1 MDDSLKFKGLA
12 HENKFLVFEF
22 VGEKFRN
29 LVHSI
34 LNRTPSVQKK
44 LDLGLHILFFF
55 WGEGGGGGTDGY
67 NRNER
72 VCLRYNGYNRNVV
85 ATCEMMQQPVN

>member
-55 WGEGGGGGTDGY
+55 GGEGGGEGRMAIT
-67 NRNER
+67 
-72 VCLRYNGYNRNVV
+72 
-85 ATCEMMQQPVN
+85 EMREYALDIMAITEM